1 MAISTD
7 SFGSPGLGEGIGLQ
21 GTLKD
26 YTPLIAKNRMAQQ
39 AMAGKAAQKKLDAE
53 LAEQEKQNQDLSKF
67 KVFGAGIPAFTPA
80 YQKISDDFVKTLT
93 ELKSKP
99 GPPVTSRMEYLQ
111 AKAKAQQEFDKLRF
125 QEDSLMPA
133 LTEAQKKHDPTKVKV
148 DQEYLSALWDDT
160 GQKLNAMTGGK
171 SLLPTDRFL
180 VEELPQ
186 YNYNKLFKEIS
197 ASVKP
202 TKEGTYTTGRDINGF
217 PTIQFDKTTEFDIND
232 INNAWNRLKGQA
244 DTIDQANKLVSQ
256 NIYSNIDDAYK
267 ALYDEFRNQFKS
279 GTITTASPIREDK
292 NAKFGPGGVQPAK
305 DINISYTDNAGDQTS
320 YLRPYAERAVE
331 KRLKDEFDKYK
342 NGETL
347 DFFESI
353 GLSKDDESRK
363 ATTYDKFKLKI
374 EKYNSTQSDESNKI
388 ADVDKMIK
396 LLTQQSVFSKYK
408 NRPGINV
415 VRTNAPQNKDFKG
428 VKDIKGNVID
438 AAFMSYIPADKAKGL
453 PSVFLVLRDNGGGEY
468 SITEVPAND
477 HNKSVYAPEFS
488 IDPKVESNNFDYWFN
503 KKKSDAASGVG
514 GESVNKAY
522 GDGGKVEPKSVSQKY
537 HNKSKNL
544 TKFVYSD
551 GSEEVFNGIL

>member
-39 AMAGKAAQKKLDAE
+39 AMAGKAAQKKLDTE

-133 LTEAQKKHDPTKVKV
+133 LKATQNINPQKQIV
-148 DQEYLSALWDDT
+148 DNELLTALWDDT
-160 GQKLNAMTGGK
+160 GEGLRKLNNGK
-171 SLLPTDRFL
+171 IGIPANRALIKD
-180 VEELPQ
+180 VPQ
-186 YNYNKLFKEIS
+186 YNFDLDWKNAVKKVVPQEGKGYQEAMTPQGVPIFQYDETSVYTQGDIDRTWNEFKLQPSFKNRVKNNAIESNTSEEQIEQELYNQFNALFK
-197 ASVKP
+197 
-202 TKEGTYTTGRDINGF
+202 
-217 PTIQFDKTTEFDIND
+217 
-232 INNAWNRLKGQA
+232 
-244 DTIDQANKLVSQ
+244 NKRKQ
-256 NIYSNIDDAYK
+256 
-267 ALYDEFRNQFKS
+267 
-279 GTITTASPIREDK
+279 TASQIREDK
-292 NAKFGPGGVQPAK
+292 SSKFGPGGAQPAK

-514 GESVNKAY
+514 GESVNEAY